1 MRGFS
6 FAPTGGISGRL
17 YAHWLKL
24 SNMNIINGMIE
35 KGFIQTQ
42 TGRHIAL
49 HPMIQEITVNETT
62 PSVENVFPYMEKYHY
77 TAGMELLISKLHY

>member
-1 MRGFS
+1 
-6 FAPTGGISGRL
+6 
-17 YAHWLKL
+17 
-24 SNMNIINGMIE
+24 MNIINGLIE

-42 TGRHIAL
+42 TGGHIAL